1 MLRAIKRKGFTLVEL
16 LIVIVVIGILA
27 AGMVIAASEM
37 EATAKATK
45 IINDLRMLNTAAQH
59 WYIDN
64 SLNIYLTTN
73 DGYHIKINNKDYK
86 IHDALQSDGYGI
98 KTYIS
103 NNAFALNTG
112 KKNVWSTM
120 YAAVGGY
127 SVYVGF
133 DNTVCYAVY
142 RISDDDK
149 KRDYGRLREKL
160 KGKAKSTGLVYYT
173 YNNSAANKKE
183 TVYNGENFVCMRSF
197 VLDDA
202 KLITK

>member
-86 IHDALQSDGYGI
+86 IHDALQLDGYGI

-103 NNAFALNTG
+103 NNAFA
-112 KKNVWSTM
+112 STQ
-120 YAAVGGY
+120 A
-127 SVYVGF
+127 
-133 DNTVCYAVY
+133 
-142 RISDDDK
+142 
-149 KRDYGRLREKL
+149 KRMTGRL
-160 KGKAKSTGLVYYT
+160 
-173 YNNSAANKKE
+173 
-183 TVYNGENFVCMRSF
+183 CMR
-197 VLDDA
+197 L
-202 KLITK
+202 